1 MIYESIFISCQLCRI
16 YYEQVRQQLTR
27 LKVCHL
33 RQGRSYPRKCSIM
46 QARVVKRPYSR
57 FAIKPSIVRVLI
69 IRAGLMMPIK
79 ISYDSVSPVGNF
91 ISLTFFICLSL
102 PLFVLAHFLSL
113 VTFVHSLKIKPF
125 LHIYQNNHVPYSSRH
140 NSYTSWNQRR

>member
-1 MIYESIFISCQLCRI
+1 MKVFFILSQLCRI
-16 YYEQVRQQLTR
+16 YYEQVRRQLTR

-46 QARVVKRPYSR
+46 QARVVKRPYSW

-79 ISYDSVSPVGNF
+79 ISYDFASPVGNF
-91 ISLTFFICLSL
+91 SSTTFFICFSP
-102 PLFVLAHFLSL
+102 PLFALIGFSTLAY
-113 VTFVHSLKIKPF
+113 TLKIISFFTYLPK
-125 LHIYQNNHVPYSSRH
+125 
-140 NSYTSWNQRR
+140 